1 MVTGKLFINCK
12 AKELINTKMIRSL
25 MLDKHVEIEV
35 SGTEKLSWV
44 EAGDSRMSNKNSKK
58 VSSTLTKSK
67 LFWNFFID

>member
-1 MVTGKLFINCK
+1 
-12 AKELINTKMIRSL
+12 MIRSL

-58 VSSTLTKSK
+58 LLSSTVTKSK
-67 LFWNFFID
+67 LVGNPPI